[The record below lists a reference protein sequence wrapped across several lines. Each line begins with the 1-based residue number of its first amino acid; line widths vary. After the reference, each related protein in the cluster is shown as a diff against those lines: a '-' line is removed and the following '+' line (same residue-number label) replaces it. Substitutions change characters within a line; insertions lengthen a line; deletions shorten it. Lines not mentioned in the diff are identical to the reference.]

1 VLEEL
6 WDAVDDESDN
16 QMSDQAT
23 QEVEESI
30 MDVHDSDK
38 PVSAKCKTFR
48 FIANVG
54 KDKVLVLID
63 SGSVGTFVSEQ
74 LVQKL
79 KLPTQS
85 CPSATFKAA
94 DGGILTCTQMVP
106 EMKWYA
112 QGHTF
117 SSAAQVLPLKCFDMI
132 LGEDWLEAM
141 SPIWVDYRHK
151 KMKITYEGHRLT
163 LQGIQDTVSPCQ
175 QLSGKKVKGLLR
187 TGMVSCCFQILSCTQ
202 KTEST
207 TSGAQSTNQVVP
219 PEVDQLVQEYD
230 FLFATPTALP
240 PHKKADHMI
249 PLIPGAQPVKVRPY
263 RYSPI

>member
-1 VLEEL
+1 MTSDSEDKLQTLKSYRRKNGLCFRCGEKWNHNHKCPEQIPLHVLEEL

-30 MDVHDSDK
+30 MAVHDSDK
-38 PVSAKCKTFR
+38 PMSAKCKTFR

-112 QGHTF
+112 RGHTF
-117 SSAAQVLPLKCFDMI
+117 SSTAQVLPLKCFDMI

-163 LQGIQDTVSPCQ
+163 LQGIQDIVS
-175 QLSGKKVKGLLR
+175 V
-187 TGMVSCCFQILSCTQ
+187 
-202 KTEST
+202 
-207 TSGAQSTNQVVP
+207 
-219 PEVDQLVQEYD
+219 
-230 FLFATPTALP
+230 TP
-240 PHKKADHMI
+240 
-249 PLIPGAQPVKVRPY
+249 
-263 RYSPI
+263 